1 MSSILL
7 VLEEIAEKYLV
18 VEFQLM
24 KKVAGL

>member
-7 VLEEIAEKYLV
+7 VPEEIAEKCLI

-24 KKVAGL
+24 KKVAEL